1 MVKFK
6 TDFSREQQ
14 SMAPGRLLPD
24 CWSKVSPSTN
34 SLHREIEKGDF
45 SSPRPHPRGCLAIS
59 SVLWSISLAV
69 PGRKESVGGAGTWT
83 PSPSPGQPVVLRW
96 SGPAAASASAPV
108 RSVRI
113 IPPRHAHGNAFMSS
127 MFLSATLLSGVPLP
141 LHFHFH

>member
-1 MVKFK
+1 
-6 TDFSREQQ
+6 
-14 SMAPGRLLPD
+14 MAPGRLLPD

-59 SVLWSISLAV
+59 SVLWSISLAA

-83 PSPSPGQPVVLRW
+83 PSPSPGGLPW

-113 IPPRHAHGNAFMSS
+113 IPPRCVHGGAFMSS
-127 MFLSATLLSGVPLP
+127 LSPTLLSGVPLP
-141 LHFHFH
+141 LHFHFHFH